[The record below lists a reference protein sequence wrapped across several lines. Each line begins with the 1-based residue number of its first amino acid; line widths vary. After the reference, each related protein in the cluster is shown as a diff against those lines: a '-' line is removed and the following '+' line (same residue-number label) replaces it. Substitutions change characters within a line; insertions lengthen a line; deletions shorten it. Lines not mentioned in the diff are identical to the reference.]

1 MIDDPLLKPITLDF
15 FLNLILNLKVKVRYI
30 WLINTTNNF
39 VMFTRNLVIH
49 IIKMLQ
55 SIFVFAA
62 KVPSVGGEYGFS
74 LELHSVI
81 SLQ

>member
-1 MIDDPLLKPITLDF
+1 MKFKSKSEIYMAHKHH
-15 FLNLILNLKVKVRYI
+15 
-30 WLINTTNNF
+30 NF

-62 KVPSVGGEYGFS
+62 KVPSVGGEYGFFS
-74 LELHSVI
+74 GTTQCYKSSVARVRTI
-81 SLQ
+81 KSDEECESTVLS

>member
-1 MIDDPLLKPITLDF
+1 
-15 FLNLILNLKVKVRYI
+15 
-30 WLINTTNNF
+30 
-39 VMFTRNLVIH
+39 MFTRNLVIH

-62 KVPSVGGEYGFS
+62 KVPSVGGEYEFF

>member
-1 MIDDPLLKPITLDF
+1 
-15 FLNLILNLKVKVRYI
+15 
-30 WLINTTNNF
+30 
-39 VMFTRNLVIH
+39 MFTRNLVIH

-81 SLQ
+81 SLQWRESGRLKVTKNVNQLFYHDIGPFISMVV